1 MAFLIQLRKFHG
13 ENIFIFKTRNLTSDN
28 LFSLPNT
35 YKLKELMVYIFR
47 SRLGSEGYETTIGL
61 WKLCGTTPDEKSCE
75 SIKCPSEVSE
85 LATFC
90 SKILAARAF
99 MTLACILSG
108 ITAICSFGSAVTN
121 DNTNRI
127 LVLATKGLVFVC
139 LVMGIIGVAVGS
151 NASLNFF
158 GGGGEGAPQFK
169 LGAAAIVGI
178 VAIIINFGG
187 AIAAVFNK

>member
-1 MAFLIQLRKFHG
+1 
-13 ENIFIFKTRNLTSDN
+13 
-28 LFSLPNT
+28 
-35 YKLKELMVYIFR
+35 V
-47 SRLGSEGYETTIGL
+47 
-61 WKLCGTTPDEKSCE
+61 
-75 SIKCPSEVSE
+75 
-85 LATFC
+85 C

-99 MTLACILSG
+99 MTLACIISG
-108 ITAICSFGSAVTN
+108 ITAICSFASAVTN

-127 LVLATKGLVFVC
+127 LLLATKGLVFVC

-151 NASLNFF
+151 DASVNF
-158 GGGGEGAPQFK
+158 GGGELK